1 MSDNNEII
9 PGGADYRGKVVSLLS
24 EISGEN
30 DGNGEV
36 IPGGAAFRAKVISLL
51 TAINEKP
58 IGDVGNT
65 TFEINDQ
72 GHLIARYI

>member
-1 MSDNNEII
+1 MSNNNEII
-9 PGGADYRGKVVSLLS
+9 PGGAEYRGKVVSLLG
-24 EISGEN
+24 EISGES
-30 DGNGEV
+30 DVESEI